1 MVWCGIH
8 LRVMPEFVSYQVIW
22 EYVNTCTYVV
32 PVFWSHGFIQ
42 MRFGLFSFSCFY
54 FMSNRYYPN
63 FWMLLNLRYQKTSFL
78 CKHNFLLMRTRAMK
92 LDTKAKVFHESISC
106 FMKCPWNCISWNA
119 LKEIFHSVSLP
130 LNYFHFIYSKI
141 KSHFWVYFKF
151 TTKYFLVERSGV
163 PLHIYIYI
171 YIEETKSHLLVRQCE
186 HMIERDATALRK
198 HKSWIYLFIVKYN
211 KGDGK
216 ILPLFLNCTKAF
228 ITNICIFIKRKFEA
242 IFVNEIET
250 KLVW

>member
-163 PLHIYIYI
+163 PLRIYIYI
-171 YIEETKSHLLVRQCE
+171 FTLKK
-186 HMIERDATALRK
+186 RK
-198 HKSWIYLFIVKYN
+198 VTFSCVNASTWSKEML
-211 KGDGK
+211 
-216 ILPLFLNCTKAF
+216 LPLENIKVEYIYSSWNIIKEMKKYFLYF
-228 ITNICIFIKRKFEA
+228 
-242 IFVNEIET
+242 
-250 KLVW
+250 

>member
-1 MVWCGIH
+1 MHFCRSWFFKSRFHSDAFFLWIF
-8 LRVMPEFVSYQVIW
+8 L
-22 EYVNTCTYVV
+22 
-32 PVFWSHGFIQ
+32 VFILWVT
-42 MRFGLFSFSCFY
+42 RC
-54 FMSNRYYPN
+54 YPN
-63 FWMLLNLRYQKTSFL
+63 FWMLFNLRCQKTSFL
-78 CKHNFLLMRTRAMK
+78 CKHNFLLMRTCAMK

-171 YIEETKSHLLVRQCE
+171 YLH
-186 HMIERDATALRK
+186 
-198 HKSWIYLFIVKYN
+198 
-211 KGDGK
+211 
-216 ILPLFLNCTKAF
+216 
-228 ITNICIFIKRKFEA
+228 
-242 IFVNEIET
+242 
-250 KLVW
+250 

>member
-8 LRVMPEFVSYQVIW
+8 LRVMPEFASYQVIW

-171 YIEETKSHLLVRQCE
+171 FTLKK
-186 HMIERDATALRK
+186 RK
-198 HKSWIYLFIVKYN
+198 VTFSCVNASTWSKEML
-211 KGDGK
+211 
-216 ILPLFLNCTKAF
+216 LPLENIKVEYIYSSWNIIKEMKKYFLYF
-228 ITNICIFIKRKFEA
+228 
-242 IFVNEIET
+242 
-250 KLVW
+250 

>member
-32 PVFWSHGFIQ
+32 PVFWSHDFIQ

-130 LNYFHFIYSKI
+130 FHFIYSKI
-141 KSHFWVYFKF
+141 KSHFWVYFKL

-163 PLHIYIYI
+163 PLYIYI
-171 YIEETKSHLLVRQCE
+171 FTLKK
-186 HMIERDATALRK
+186 RK
-198 HKSWIYLFIVKYN
+198 VTFSCVNASTWSKEML
-211 KGDGK
+211 
-216 ILPLFLNCTKAF
+216 LPLENIKVEYIYSSWNIIKEMEKYFLYF
-228 ITNICIFIKRKFEA
+228 
-242 IFVNEIET
+242 
-250 KLVW
+250 

>member
-163 PLHIYIYI
+163 PLYIYI
-171 YIEETKSHLLVRQCE
+171 YIFTLKK
-186 HMIERDATALRK
+186 RK
-198 HKSWIYLFIVKYN
+198 VTFSCVNASTWSKEML
-211 KGDGK
+211 
-216 ILPLFLNCTKAF
+216 LPLENIKVEYIYSSWNIIKEMKKYFLYF
-228 ITNICIFIKRKFEA
+228 
-242 IFVNEIET
+242 
-250 KLVW
+250 

>member
-1 MVWCGIH
+1 MHFCRSWFFKSRFHSDAFFLWIF
-8 LRVMPEFVSYQVIW
+8 L
-22 EYVNTCTYVV
+22 
-32 PVFWSHGFIQ
+32 VFILWVT
-42 MRFGLFSFSCFY
+42 RC
-54 FMSNRYYPN
+54 YPN
-63 FWMLLNLRYQKTSFL
+63 FWMLFNLRCQKTSFL
-78 CKHNFLLMRTRAMK
+78 CKHNFLLMRTCAMK

-171 YIEETKSHLLVRQCE
+171 FTLKK
-186 HMIERDATALRK
+186 RK
-198 HKSWIYLFIVKYN
+198 VTFSCVNASTWSKEML
-211 KGDGK
+211 
-216 ILPLFLNCTKAF
+216 LPLENIKVEYIYSSWNIIKEMKKYFLYF
-228 ITNICIFIKRKFEA
+228 
-242 IFVNEIET
+242 
-250 KLVW
+250 